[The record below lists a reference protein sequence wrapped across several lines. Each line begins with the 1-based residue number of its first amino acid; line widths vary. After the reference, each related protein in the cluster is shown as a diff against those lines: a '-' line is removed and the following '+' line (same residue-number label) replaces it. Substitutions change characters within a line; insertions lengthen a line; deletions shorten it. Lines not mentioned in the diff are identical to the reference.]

1 MSHDSFHLQKQ
12 VGWESRSTEYHPCM
26 TMRTRRRR
34 DCSPSP
40 VGERCYL
47 RARARAATLGF
58 LKLGRDSGGLKTRS
72 IEIGAAVDENYES
85 SFKFANGS
93 IEVSIGASTV
103 SISAWKVTLPIISEK
118 GRSSRTMQN
127 SNGAPGIVNC
137 GTFNANYQYL

>member
-1 MSHDSFHLQKQ
+1 MLSAS
-12 VGWESRSTEYHPCM
+12 
-26 TMRTRRRR
+26 
-34 DCSPSP
+34 
-40 VGERCYL
+40 
-47 RARARAATLGF
+47 ARAATLGF

-118 GRSSRTMQN
+118 GRSRTMQN